1 MKGRIVKAMLSA
13 FVLIAVAGVSY
24 TAGAMQS
31 GKAVM
36 TPIGSVKWEPYA
48 PGNPL
53 QIGMLWGDRT
63 KGGEYGMLLKI
74 PAGFDSGPHSHTA
87 DYHALAVQGQW
98 AHSNAGDKQARDL
111 PVGSFVYQPG
121 KTVHTDLC
129 KSKTECIVFIHQHGA
144 GDFIPAKTP

>member
-1 MKGRIVKAMLSA
+1 MLRMVTLTRCRVYHRSSEARRMKPSGCDRARARRRPMKRRILQVLVSA
-13 FVLIAVAGVSY
+13 FVLVAVAGVSY

-53 QIGMLWGDRT
+53 QVGVLWGDRT

-74 PAGFDSGPHSHTA
+74 PAGFDSGPHSHT
-87 DYHALAVQGQW
+87 
-98 AHSNAGDKQARDL
+98 
-111 PVGSFVYQPG
+111 
-121 KTVHTDLC
+121 
-129 KSKTECIVFIHQHGA
+129 
-144 GDFIPAKTP
+144 